1 MTALATVKQ
10 LMLIGYIRVSM
21 AREEMISPDIQ
32 RTVITDWARR
42 NGYRI
47 VAWIEDLDETGRN
60 FRRKVMRGIER
71 IEQHEAHGIAVYRYD
86 RWGRNAVES
95 LANVQRVELV
105 GGQVLSATEPLDPET
120 AIGRYNRTNAFALA
134 EMQSD
139 IIGENWKAALGN
151 RVSRGLPATGGDR
164 FGYVRKG
171 RIADP
176 VEPNR
181 FRRDVTDPGGE
192 RYEPDPKTSPALAEA
207 YRLFVVGNGCNKIL
221 KWLNGAGFRS
231 TRGDTFSEQTLFNV
245 MDSGFAAGLLRIHD
259 PSCKCERGVTRCPH
273 VLYVKGAHK
282 PIIDEKMWKDYL
294 ARRGKRRKM
303 PPRSRETRYPLTS
316 LIVCGHCQIN
326 MTIFYARGESGYGYR
341 CVTHANHRGCEEGAY
356 IRRPIAEQAVRVKLA
371 EWSESLN
378 TVASVARAREE
389 TVVQARDLRTDL
401 TRKLTR
407 IDKALS
413 RLVRQR
419 ALDEDMPDQ
428 VFESARKELLDERSG
443 VTVPQYRRLPA
454 AGRARDGR
462 VGFPSAIVSKLDRQ
476 EVDNALNQ
484 AGKEISTRFDFRNVG
499 ASIAWSGDQAVEI
512 RANSEERAKA
522 VLDVFKDK
530 LVKRGV
536 SLKVLD
542 SSDPKLSGKEYRLAI
557 GLKEGITQDDAKKIA
572 KIVRDEG
579 PKGIR
584 AQVQGDELRVSSKKK
599 DDLQTVIAL
608 LKGKEFDFAL
618 QFTNYR

>member
-1 MTALATVKQ
+1 MQPGSHPPHESLTRTIGATFTCMTALATVKQ

-32 RTVITDWARR
+32 RSAITDWARR

-71 IEQHEAHGIAVYRYD
+71 IEQREAHGIAVYRYD
-86 RWGRNAVES
+86 RWGRNAVDS

-171 RIADP
+171 RVADP

-192 RYEPDPKTSPALAEA
+192 RYEPGPKTSPVLAEC
-207 YRLFVVGNGCNKIL
+207 YRLYVVGNGCNTIL
-221 KWLNGAGFRS
+221 KWLNGAGFRT
-231 TRGDTFSEQTLFNV
+231 TRGDTFSEQTLLNV
-245 MDSGFAAGLLRIHD
+245 LDSGFAAGLLRIHNPD
-259 PSCKCERGVTRCPH
+259 CKCKKKVAVNRCPN
-273 VLYVKGAHK
+273 VLYLKGAHK
-282 PIIDEKMWKDYL
+282 PIISDKTWKDYL
-294 ARRGKRRKM
+294 ARRAKRRKM

-326 MTIFYARGESGYGYR
+326 MTIFYARGQSGYGYR

-356 IRRPIAEQAVRVKLA
+356 IRRPIAERAVRVKLA

-443 VTVPQYRRLPA
+443 VTEALETASEDESRNTGDFLPLVVRVMEEWDFLPPARLRDLLATLIDRVEIHRTGSRRP
-454 AGRARDGR
+454 GRIEVIPVWDSRARTR
-462 VGFPSAIVSKLDRQ
+462 ATKL
-476 EVDNALNQ
+476 
-484 AGKEISTRFDFRNVG
+484 
-499 ASIAWSGDQAVEI
+499 
-512 RANSEERAKA
+512 
-522 VLDVFKDK
+522 
-530 LVKRGV
+530 
-536 SLKVLD
+536 
-542 SSDPKLSGKEYRLAI
+542 
-557 GLKEGITQDDAKKIA
+557 
-572 KIVRDEG
+572 
-579 PKGIR
+579 
-584 AQVQGDELRVSSKKK
+584 GDEL
-599 DDLQTVIAL
+599 
-608 LKGKEFDFAL
+608 FAGIIVRHCVQARPAGGRQRAEPGRQGDQHAVRL
-618 QFTNYR
+618 P